1 VIAQTN
7 VQLYRQLRDAGVAD
21 DELAR
26 VRAAYELGVELFSG
40 RYRRPHRPFI
50 EHLVGTASIVADVD
64 GRPSMVLAA
73 LLHAAYPRGDWGGRA
88 AGARERDAVRR
99 VVGPEAEALIW
110 QYAQIP
116 SKLDALEL
124 WVEGH
129 RHAPSPLAAD
139 LVVLALANQVEELQ
153 DQPEED
159 PVPPTIKML
168 VDAAKDLGADEIGT
182 QIVDISTETA
192 SLRLPSALEGPP
204 YPGYVLLPRSARRL
218 LRLRIRR
225 ALRRPTWRGIVR
237 RLERSR

>member
-21 DELAR
+21 AELTR
-26 VRAAYELGVELFSG
+26 VHAAYELGVELFSG

-50 EHLVGTASIVADVD
+50 EHLVGTASIVAEVD

-88 AGARERDAVRR
+88 AGTRERDAVRQ

-116 SKLDALEL
+116 SKLETLEQ
-124 WVEGH
+124 WVEGN
-129 RHAPSPLAAD
+129 RPTPSPVAVD

-153 DQPEED
+153 DQPED
-159 PVPPTIKML
+159 DLAPPTIQVL
-168 VDAAKDLGADEIGT
+168 VDAAKDWGAGQAAE
-182 QIVDISTETA
+182 QLVAISTETA
-192 SLRLPSALEGPP
+192 ALRIPSALEGPP
-204 YPGYVLLPRSARRL
+204 YPGYVLYPRSTRPL
-218 LRLRIRR
+218 LRLRVRR

-237 RLERSR
+237 RITRSP